1 MGKKTEIIEN
11 FKRAIT
17 STVKSIIGD
26 QHVEVIFGN
35 EVNKKNKKTINLP
48 SLKI

>member
-1 MGKKTEIIEN
+1 MEKKTEIIEN

-26 QHVEVIFGN
+26 EQVEVIFGS
-35 EVNKKNKKTINLP
+35 EVNNKKKKNYQ
-48 SLKI
+48 SSES